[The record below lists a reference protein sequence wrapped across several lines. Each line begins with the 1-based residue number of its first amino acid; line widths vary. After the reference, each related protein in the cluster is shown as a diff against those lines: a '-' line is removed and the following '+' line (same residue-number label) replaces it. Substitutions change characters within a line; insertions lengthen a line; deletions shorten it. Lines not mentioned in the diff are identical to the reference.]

1 MPVIRTEV
9 EVHAP
14 QEKVW
19 QVVSDPRN
27 LPRWDRHVVAVRG
40 VPSGGLKVGTRYTTD
55 VRFMGV
61 TAHFNA
67 TVLAL
72 DPERFAKVR
81 LSGWIEGVVETTVEP
96 ISGHRTRLAQRVD
109 YRFHGGPLG
118 AFAAGAVRNL
128 GGAAVL
134 RRGVMAQ
141 KEQAER
147 GG

>member
-1 MPVIRTEV
+1 MIRTEV

-14 QEKVW
+14 QAKVW

-40 VPSGGLKVGTRYTTD
+40 VPSGGLKVGTRYTGD

-61 TAHFNA
+61 TVHFNA
-67 TVLAL
+67 TVLVL
-72 DPERFAKVR
+72 DAERFAKVR
-81 LSGWIEGVVETTVEP
+81 LSGPIEGVVETTVEP
-96 ISGHRTRLAQRVD
+96 ISDDRTRLTQRVD
-109 YRFHGGPLG
+109 YRFLGGPLG